1 MIASSNS
8 PMPTKTPTAAAHQ
21 TVAAV
26 VSPETWVS
34 VLKINPAPINPTPV
48 TICAITLVGSPLGKY
63 DDISVK
69 IVLPRVMSDIVLIP
83 TALCDF
89 SLSNPIR
96 KPKPT
101 DMNSFIIIVVIKN

>member
-8 PMPTKTPTAAAHQ
+8 PIPTNTPTAAAHQ

-34 VLKINPAPINPTPV
+34 VLKISPAPIKPTPV

-89 SLSNPIR
+89 SLSNPIK
-96 KPKPT
+96 KPNPT
-101 DMNSFIIIVVIKN
+101 DMNSFIIIVVIKK